1 VNMRRSRSKYAVIS
15 IFVTTILSGVIGGF
29 ATIDAKNSDLREL
42 DRSINLVIER
52 VKAYPAEA
60 ISAAVFT
67 VDEEILDLT
76 LSLVTKEGD
85 ETVINES
92 QLIYPGISSL
102 ELAKEAISE
111 PISVD
116 TENPFRLRTIE
127 IAGGDYLIVA
137 ADLERLD
144 LNFRSNLKNLV
155 GFTLAANALAI
166 FISLFLLKRHNRGLD
181 AKALERMQRFL
192 GDASHELRTPLTV
205 IKGYSEMLSKGQMG
219 DVVDRARAFSRVNS
233 EIERMENLIH
243 DLLLLAELGESR
255 PTTFEEIELTE
266 LIQAHINDF
275 QLFNNEREIEISL
288 DANCEI
294 KGSREHL
301 NRLIQNCLSNIV
313 RHTPADAPVSITLK
327 GRGKRVTLI
336 IEDGGPGL
344 PESAYQSEIAAMN
357 RFDPSRS
364 RDRGGSGLGLSII
377 AAIVQEHNGKMA
389 LRKSDLGGLAV
400 EVELPR

>member
-1 VNMRRSRSKYAVIS
+1 MRRSRSKYAVIS

-29 ATIDAKNSDLREL
+29 ATIDAKNSDLQQI
-42 DRSINLVIER
+42 DRSVNSVVER
-52 VKAYPAEA
+52 VKSYPAEA
-60 ISAAVFT
+60 ISAAIFT
-67 VDEEILDLT
+67 IDEQRLDLT
-76 LSLVTKEGD
+76 LALFTKEGV

-92 QLIYPGISSL
+92 QLIYPGFESL
-102 ELAKEAISE
+102 QMVKSALLS

-116 TENPFRLRTIE
+116 GDNPFRARTVE
-127 IAGGDYLIVA
+127 IAGGDYLVVA
-137 ADLERLD
+137 ADLDRLD
-144 LNFRSNLKNLV
+144 LNFQSNLRNLV
-155 GFTLAANALAI
+155 GFTLVANALAI
-166 FISLFLLKRHNRGLD
+166 FISLVLLRRHNRGLD
-181 AKALERMQRFL
+181 ANALERMQRFL

-219 DVVDRARAFSRVNS
+219 DVVDRARAFSRVNT

-255 PTTFEEIELTE
+255 PTTFEEVELNE
-266 LIQAHINDF
+266 LIQAHVNDF
-275 QLFNNEREIEISL
+275 QLFNKERRIEISL
-288 DANCEI
+288 ESNCEI

-313 RHTPADAPVSITLK
+313 RHTPADAPVAISLK
-327 GRGKRVTLI
+327 SKGKKVTLV

-344 PESAYQSEIAAMN
+344 PDSAYRSEIEAMN

-377 AAIVQEHNGKMA
+377 AAIVQEHNGKLE
-389 LRKSDLGGLAV
+389 LRKSELGGLAV
-400 EVELPR
+400 VVELTR

>member
-1 VNMRRSRSKYAVIS
+1 MKKSSSKYAVIS
-15 IFVTTILSGVIGGF
+15 IFVTTVLSSVIGGF
-29 ATIDAKNSDLREL
+29 ATIDARNSDLRQI
-42 DRSINLVIER
+42 DQSINLVSES
-52 VKAYPAEA
+52 VNSYPNEA
-60 ISAAVFT
+60 ISAAIFT
-67 VDEEILDLT
+67 VDEESLDLT
-76 LSLVTKEGD
+76 LVLITKEGD

-92 QLIYPGISSL
+92 HLIYSGLNSM
-102 ELAKEAISE
+102 AVVKKAISA
-111 PISVD
+111 PISVEA
-116 TENPFRLRTIE
+116 ENPFRLRAIE

-137 ADLERLD
+137 ADLDKINTNLK
-144 LNFRSNLKNLV
+144 SNLKNLV
-155 GFTLAANALAI
+155 GFTLTANAFAI
-166 FISLFLLKRHNRGLD
+166 FISIFLLRRHNRGLD

-205 IKGYSEMLSKGQMG
+205 IKGYSEMLSKGQMI
-219 DVVDRARAFSRVNS
+219 DVVDGARAFSRVNS

-275 QLFNNEREIEISL
+275 ELFNKGRKIEISL
-288 DANCEI
+288 EINCQL

-313 RHTPADAPVSITLK
+313 RHTPADASVSITLK
-327 GRGKRVTLI
+327 SKGKRVNLM

-344 PESAYQSEIAAMN
+344 PESAYRTEIAAMN

-364 RDRGGSGLGLSII
+364 RDSGGSGLGMSII
-377 AAIVQEHNGKMA
+377 AAIVQEHDGKLE

-400 EVELPR
+400 VIELPK